1 MTHEQALNT
10 IEQALNLATQKGAF
24 SMAEVQLILQAL
36 QTLKHEAGGDKLPGH
51 TQAQAAG
58 KA

>member
-1 MTHEQALNT
+1 
-10 IEQALNLATQKGAF
+10 LNLATQKGAF

>member
-36 QTLKHEAGGDKLPGH
+36 SVVKDN
-51 TQAQAAG
+51 G
-58 KA
+58 KAEGK

>member
-1 MTHEQALNT
+1 MTHEQALNN

-24 SMAEVQLILQAL
+24 SLAETQIIIQSLLF
-36 QTLKHEAGGDKLPGH
+36 LKDEAGGDKLPGH

>member
-1 MTHEQALNT
+1 MTHEQSLNT

-36 QTLKHEAGGDKLPGH
+36 QTLKHEAGGDQLPAN
-51 TQAQAAG
+51 TQAQAPGA
-58 KA
+58 A